1 MKIPRYI
8 VIKLEMVGK
17 DTVAATNVTDRCE
30 VYEYEPN
37 CDAPLPC
44 HKCESALSSECTA
57 CDGQK
62 YFRTEE
68 GDTDCPWK

>member
-8 VIKLEMVGK
+8 VIRLDATGK
-17 DTVAATNVTDRCE
+17 DTVTATDVTDRCE
-30 VYEYEPN
+30 VYEYEPS
-37 CDAPLPC
+37 CDEPLPC

-68 GDTDCPWK
+68 GKTDCPWK